1 MPQAPNIVVQL
12 IHIQGPLKG
21 EIQEFSDPEI
31 TIGRHPSCHL
41 QFPEDLAIISR
52 NHARIIREGNR
63 HKLIDE
69 STNGTFVNGKPITE
83 VYLKSGDVLTFAEE
97 GGPKVS
103 FVTEMKQAEP
113 TPPPKPAPPRPIET
127 PPTPNHQEQ
136 EEQKPP
142 EPTPTPIKKRPKPTP
157 EPIKSEELK
166 LEKDSV
172 QETPPPAD
180 IPIERVKMPLA
191 IQYGPTLRAY
201 KELPITIGR
210 KPDCDFTLEHP
221 AILDRHAQIFFSG
234 DSYGIKDLTGKAMI
248 TVNNQPINLHTF
260 LSGGDR
266 IHLSPQGPKFQ
277 FMAGGRLAE
286 VEEESPTPNEAP
298 ESRQSEEPS
307 ESETTD
313 KKKSMFNK
321 LFQR

>member
-31 TIGRHPSCHL
+31 AIGRHPSCHL
-41 QFPEDLAIISR
+41 QFPKDLAIISR
-52 NHARIIREGNR
+52 NHARIVREGNR

-69 STNGTFVNGKPITE
+69 STNGTFVNGKPVKE
-83 VYLKSGDVLTFAEE
+83 VFLKSGDVLTFAEV

-103 FVTEMKQAEP
+103 FLTEMKQTEAP
-113 TPPPKPAPPRPIET
+113 PPPKPTPPRRTEPPPSKPREERQREPI
-127 PPTPNHQEQ
+127 PRPTK
-136 EEQKPP
+136 KPP
-142 EPTPTPIKKRPKPTP
+142 EPAP
-157 EPIKSEELK
+157 EPTYEAPLE
-166 LEKDSV
+166 LEKDSGGKA
-172 QETPPPAD
+172 PPPAD
-180 IPIERVKMPLA
+180 IQIERVKVPLA
-191 IQYGPTLRAY
+191 IQFGPTLRAY

-221 AILDRHAQIFFSG
+221 AILDRHARIFFSG
-234 DSYGIKDLTGKAMI
+234 DSYGITDETGKSLIAI
-248 TVNNQPINLHTF
+248 NGHPIQQHAL
-260 LSGGDR
+260 LSAGDR
-266 IHLSPQGPKFQ
+266 IQLTPQGPKFQ

-286 VEEESPTPNEAP
+286 VEETQTPEPPAES
-298 ESRQSEEPS
+298 S
-307 ESETTD
+307 ESEKPSQSEPAD

>member
-1 MPQAPNIVVQL
+1 MPQAPDIVVQL
-12 IHIQGPLKG
+12 IHIQGPLRG
-21 EIQEFSDPEI
+21 EIQEFSGPEI
-31 TIGRHPSCHL
+31 AIGRHPSCHL
-41 QFPEDLAIISR
+41 QFPKDLAIISR
-52 NHARIIREGNR
+52 NHARIVREGNR

-69 STNGTFVNGKPITE
+69 STNGTFVNGKAAKE
-83 VYLKSGDVLTFAEE
+83 AYLKSGDVLTFAEE

-103 FVTEMKQAEP
+103 FVTEMRQAEP
-113 TPPPKPAPPRPIET
+113 TPPSRPAPRTRET
-127 PPTPNHQEQ
+127 PSTPNRQER
-136 EEQKPP
+136 ERP
-142 EPTPTPIKKRPKPTP
+142 EPTPPPGKKTTEPAPERIKP
-157 EPIKSEELK
+157 EELK
-166 LEKDSV
+166 LERDSV

-180 IPIERVKMPLA
+180 IPIERIKVPLA
-191 IQYGPTLRAY
+191 IQFGPTLRAY

-234 DSYGIKDLTGKAMI
+234 DSYGIKDLTGKSMI
-248 TVNNQPINLHTF
+248 TVNSRPINLHAL

-286 VEEESPTPNEAP
+286 VEEESPSSNEAP
-298 ESRQSEEPS
+298 ESRQSEDPS
-307 ESETTD
+307 EPEATD

>member
-12 IHIQGPLKG
+12 IHIQGPLRG

-31 TIGRHPSCHL
+31 AIGRHPSCHL
-41 QFPEDLAIISR
+41 QFPKDLAIISR
-52 NHARIIREGNR
+52 NHARIVREGNR

-69 STNGTFVNGKPITE
+69 STNGTFVNGKAVKET
-83 VYLKSGDVLTFAEE
+83 YLKSGDVLTFAEE

-103 FVTEMKQAEP
+103 FVTEMGQAETTPPPRPAPRPKATPPTPNQQEQVKPEP
-113 TPPPKPAPPRPIET
+113 TPPPR
-127 PPTPNHQEQ
+127 
-136 EEQKPP
+136 
-142 EPTPTPIKKRPKPTP
+142 KRTVESTP
-157 EPIKSEELK
+157 ERVKTEELK

-172 QETPPPAD
+172 QETPSRAD
-180 IPIERVKMPLA
+180 IHIERVKVPLA

-234 DSYGIKDLTGKAMI
+234 DSYGIKDLTGKSMI
-248 TVNNQPINLHTF
+248 MVNRQPINLHVL

-266 IHLSPQGPKFQ
+266 IYLSPQGPKFQ

-286 VEEESPTPNEAP
+286 VEEESPSPNEAP
-298 ESRQSEEPS
+298 KNGQSEESS
-307 ESETTD
+307 ESEASD